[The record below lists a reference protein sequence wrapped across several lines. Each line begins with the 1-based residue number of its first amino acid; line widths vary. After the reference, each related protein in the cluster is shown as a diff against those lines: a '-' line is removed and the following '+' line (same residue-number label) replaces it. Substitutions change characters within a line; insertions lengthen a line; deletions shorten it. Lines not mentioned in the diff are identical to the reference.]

1 MSSVIEPRHSG
12 LMGRERYR
20 EMYTNG
26 FVIVG
31 FVNQQPNGRGW
42 EDCFAKLHEMR
53 NYQIDWDDEGGL
65 PPSPPTIAQAIRVAK
80 ALKSSRSPG
89 PTRCH
94 ATDEGNIIISWE
106 DSESYFELEIDAG
119 LHCVG
124 RWLENGAT
132 LAHSA
137 TIEEFSQ
144 SY

>member
-1 MSSVIEPRHSG
+1 MSSVLEPRNRG

-20 EMYTNG
+20 EMYTSGFEIVAYVGQQYNG
-26 FVIVG
+26 
-31 FVNQQPNGRGW
+31 W
-42 EDCFAKLHEMR
+42 DECFAKLQEMR

-65 PPSPPTIAQAIRVAK
+65 PPLPPTIAQAIRVAK

-106 DSESYFELEIDAG
+106 DIENYFELEIDAS

-124 RWLENGAT
+124 RWLESGAT